1 MMATMWSKR
10 NAPLYLLG
18 VETHTAIMEI
28 SGAVTQE
35 DGNQYPSRNNN
46 TKLGHIRK
54 GCFI

>member
-1 MMATMWSKR
+1 MATMWSKR

-46 TKLGHIRK
+46 TTLGHIRK